1 MTFITIGQYFNKLQ
15 IVFVVLLIM
24 PLLAFIA
31 LYTFA
36 QAASAE
42 TSTEYYTV
50 IPGVALLEWLFG
62 LITFDKKIKS
72 ARNAQ
77 GLAAKLDKYFFAT
90 IVRSGFLAS
99 ASLVLAAGYFLTR
112 NEAFTGLYLV
122 SVFLSLI
129 FWPTGPKVA
138 GELRLKGDEREM
150 IYFKKDKFS

>member
-1 MTFITIGQYFNKLQ
+1 MTFISIGQYFNKLQ
-15 IVFVVLLIM
+15 IVFVVLLII

-31 LYTFA
+31 LYVFA
-36 QAASAE
+36 DADPE
-42 TSTEYYTV
+42 TSTEYYIS
-50 IPGVALLEWLFG
+50 IPGVALLVWALAVT
-62 LITFDKKIKS
+62 TFDKKIKT
-72 ARNAQ
+72 ARKAQ
-77 GLAAKLDKYFFAT
+77 GLGAKLDKYFFAT